1 MTLKDGARPK
11 PKEDKDIRLH
21 GGFIVSGLASG
32 HAPFHWFLQSF
43 VVVLP
48 EIQSAFQLSA
58 IGVGAILTVRELAS
72 GIVALPGG
80 VVVDMLRKHWGVV
93 LAACIGGISLG
104 AFSMGLSPVYPV
116 LLAGVAAVAMGH
128 SVWHLAA
135 VSSMSYHFSHRRG
148 LALSFHGVGG
158 SIGDVAGPVVTG
170 ALLGVLSWRGILSVY
185 AVVPF
190 FMAFMAF
197 WAFRRLGKDT
207 DGAAESGAALK
218 FRARV
223 EVTKR
228 LFKSPVLWGV
238 TLVKGLRGMALVGLV
253 TLLPLYLDNDLGL
266 STFSRGVHIGL
277 LIAIGLVAKP
287 VAGYISDRVGRKQV
301 LVPGL
306 LWSCAICLL
315 IIPYGEGVT
324 LTVLIALLGLFLY
337 PDQPILTAATL
348 DIVGADV
355 SSTALGMMAFIG
367 FLLSAVSALI
377 VGGLYETWGVDP
389 TLYYIAALFALA
401 ATVFGLLRLTRIDAG
416 P

>member
-1 MTLKDGARPK
+1 MTVKDATRP
-11 PKEDKDIRLH
+11 ESRGDKDIRLH

-48 EIQSAFQLSA
+48 EIQSSFQLSA
-58 IGVGAILTVRELAS
+58 VGVGAILTVRELAS

-80 VVVDMLRKHWGVV
+80 IVVDILRKYWGLV
-93 LAACIGGISLG
+93 LSACIGALSLG
-104 AFSMGLSPVYPV
+104 SLAMGLSPVYPV
-116 LLAGVAAVAMGH
+116 LLVGIAAVAMGH
-128 SVWHLAA
+128 SIWHLAA
-135 VSSMSYHFSHRRG
+135 ASSMSYHFSHRRG

-158 SIGDVAGPVVTG
+158 SIGDVAGPVGTG
-170 ALLGVLSWRGILSVY
+170 ALLAVLSWREILSVY

-190 FMAFMAF
+190 FMIFMAF
-197 WAFRRLGKDT
+197 WAFRRMGRSAK
-207 DGAAESGAALK
+207 GVAESGPDLEL
-218 FRARV
+218 RARV

-228 LFKSPVLWGV
+228 LFKSPVLWGI

-253 TLLPLYLDNDLGL
+253 TLLPLYLGNDLGL

-277 LIAIGLVAKP
+277 LIAIGIVAKP

-315 IIPYGEGVT
+315 IIPYGDGVE
-324 LTVLIALLGLFLY
+324 LTILIALLGLFLY

-348 DIVGADV
+348 DIVGTDV
-355 SSTALGMMAFIG
+355 ASTALGMMAFIG

-377 VGGLYETWGVDP
+377 VGGLYETLGVSP
-389 TLYYIAALFALA
+389 TLYYIAGLFAMA
-401 ATVFGLLRLTRIDAG
+401 ATVFGLLRLTRVDLS